1 MVVAVVAAAARSTL
15 FSGRMRR
22 QTRTDCSSIVE
33 DQLDRHPKRTN
44 RNGNK
49 GGAKG
54 QAGQGIQGLVFE
66 DLLQPLLY
74 FYYMKTYF
82 NPHLLFSV
90 FIDFTSDRPFLVLL
104 YYPGTV
110 AKKKRGALRPRPRAC
125 AAPALANLNST
136 ASKSN
141 NLLLCILL

>member
-54 QAGQGIQGLVFE
+54 QGQGR
-66 DLLQPLLY
+66 LLY
-74 FYYMKTYF
+74 TGVSIQLKTYF
-82 NPHLLFSV
+82 NPHLLLSV

-110 AKKKRGALRPRPRAC
+110 AKKKRGALRPRPRAR

>member
-1 MVVAVVAAAARSTL
+1 
-15 FSGRMRR
+15 
-22 QTRTDCSSIVE
+22 
-33 DQLDRHPKRTN
+33 
-44 RNGNK
+44 
-49 GGAKG
+49 
-54 QAGQGIQGLVFE
+54 
-66 DLLQPLLY
+66 
-74 FYYMKTYF
+74 MKTYF

-110 AKKKRGALRPRPRAC
+110 AKKKRGALRPRPRAR

-141 NLLLCILL
+141 NLLLCILLWCVWCVMCVVVLQYCILWLRWETNHNHNRQDSTRPNKINSPLRLPYHLPGWSHFVLLREGEKTYLRPDDSST